1 MEEKNNIPYKNLNI
15 SNSPII
21 KYYSNIADPNNENY
35 QSEILK
41 FKALNFPNNNIQIPP
56 LNLNN
61 NQTESSNDSIN
72 KEIHFTHKNN
82 NFKLKNDIDI
92 TKQKSNDK
100 IREIKKIKQIKPE
113 DLILTKI
120 NNNTILRLNPLVY
133 QNESYEFLS
142 SNLYIIL
149 KDQLGCKFLQEKLE
163 NDTNNALYYFFPAL
177 IPNINELTKD
187 AFANY
192 FIQKL
197 FGYLNEEQIEY
208 ILKILQP
215 NFLDICIDSHGTR
228 VIQCIM
234 EILISEKLKKLFFDI
249 IKPIFINLIN
259 ELNGTHIIYKFFRIF
274 PEFSDVSCDIISNNI
289 IPIATNKRGSI
300 FLQNYLKGINN
311 FNNKEK
317 LIQIILKFCLVLIID
332 PFGNYIIQYLLC
344 LEDTNITL
352 NIINQ
357 IMNDIT
363 FYSKHKYAN
372 YVIEKIFLHANYLQ
386 KQDIIQKMSTPE
398 IITDLSFNQQGN
410 FIILKILRLADDNK
424 RNIIINIINSLK
436 PKLEELPNGKIFLK
450 KIKNFS
456 NVK

>member
-1 MEEKNNIPYKNLNI
+1 M
-15 SNSPII
+15 
-21 KYYSNIADPNNENY
+21 
-35 QSEILK
+35 
-41 FKALNFPNNNIQIPP
+41 
-56 LNLNN
+56 
-61 NQTESSNDSIN
+61 
-72 KEIHFTHKNN
+72 
-82 NFKLKNDIDI
+82 
-92 TKQKSNDK
+92 
-100 IREIKKIKQIKPE
+100 
-113 DLILTKI
+113 
-120 NNNTILRLNPLVY
+120 RLNPLVY

-274 PEFSDVSCDIISNNI
+274 PEFSDVSYDIISNNI

>member
-142 SNLYIIL
+142 INLYIIL

-208 ILKILQP
+208 
-215 NFLDICIDSHGTR
+215 N
-228 VIQCIM
+228 
-234 EILISEKLKKLFFDI
+234 
-249 IKPIFINLIN
+249 
-259 ELNGTHIIYKFFRIF
+259 
-274 PEFSDVSCDIISNNI
+274 
-289 IPIATNKRGSI
+289 
-300 FLQNYLKGINN
+300 
-311 FNNKEK
+311 
-317 LIQIILKFCLVLIID
+317 
-332 PFGNYIIQYLLC
+332 
-344 LEDTNITL
+344 
-352 NIINQ
+352 
-357 IMNDIT
+357 
-363 FYSKHKYAN
+363 
-372 YVIEKIFLHANYLQ
+372 
-386 KQDIIQKMSTPE
+386 
-398 IITDLSFNQQGN
+398 
-410 FIILKILRLADDNK
+410 
-424 RNIIINIINSLK
+424 
-436 PKLEELPNGKIFLK
+436 
-450 KIKNFS
+450 
-456 NVK
+456 